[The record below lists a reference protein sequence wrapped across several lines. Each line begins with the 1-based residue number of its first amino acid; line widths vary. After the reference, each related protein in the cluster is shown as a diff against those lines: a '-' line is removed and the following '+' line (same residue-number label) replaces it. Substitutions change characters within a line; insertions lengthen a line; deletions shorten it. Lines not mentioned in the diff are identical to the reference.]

1 MDSFFK
7 YVNNRGFT
15 NNEMNKNNYI
25 LINIILAADFAVGKT
40 AFLLRLKNQKY
51 ENYMEQDKRLMATI
65 GIDMFIL
72 YLNYKNINV
81 KLIIWD
87 TLWLSSPKFIIL
99 STYFQ
104 KADIVFLFYDSSDKS
119 TLESIKK
126 RKNFFD
132 CRCKKNTIF
141 TLIRNKYEKTKG
153 VISDEEAIEFA
164 DSNNMLFF
172 HLSLHEKNETG
183 IKELF
188 ENVLNEYFKRKR

>member
-1 MDSFFK
+1 
-7 YVNNRGFT
+7 
-15 NNEMNKNNYI
+15 MNKNNYI

-51 ENYMEQDKRLMATI
+51 ENYMEQDKRLLATM

-87 TLWLSSPKFIIL
+87 TEWLNSPKFIFL
-99 STYFQ
+99 SKYFE
-104 KADIVFLFYDSSDKS
+104 KADIVFLFYDSSNKF
-119 TLESIKK
+119 TFESIKK
-126 RKNFFD
+126 QKDFFGD
-132 CRCKKNTIF
+132 CRLKNKIF
-141 TLIRNKYEKTKG
+141 ALIRNKYDITKEE
-153 VISDEEAIEFA
+153 ISDEEAIEFA
-164 DSNNMLFF
+164 DSNDMLFF